1 MATGM
6 QAIAVASFKKV
17 VDKSRGWG
25 SHRND
30 PRTETVSTPDVDR
43 MMRLETEFRVASGL
57 TDRRFY
63 KIFYSAIAPA
73 PLLVIG
79 FNPGGETDGTDLNA
93 SDSFYENWEH
103 DYVDFRG
110 YGKAYTLAGRAYDLL
125 SEALQTSS
133 EDDIRRIPATNVI
146 FRRSRRSSG
155 LDLPERAA
163 AHESA
168 PVLAAILRAV
178 DPVAVLVFGSK
189 AFHAFVDGH
198 CVRGSLVVNAE
209 PPQLFKR
216 NGTSDACMFRSA
228 SAHVT
233 ALGRDVPLLMVGHPS
248 KYYARHGVW
257 RDVVASLRDE
267 LVRIGVSPLGGGE
280 RDAAIRP
287 TLAPTTQVADADT
300 PNSPQPGPTPRADT
314 ALRLPIT
321 AASDSGS
328 QVRQSE
334 VGPLRAVCALL
345 GLEIE
350 EPDAPYP
357 GRGKVVRLAGD
368 RRVYI
373 NAGHV
378 DIKAPAHEIAAWDA
392 DGLGNTR
399 PDNALYL
406 RVMLDSSGNPLTP
419 KPPP

>member
-1 MATGM
+1 MA
-6 QAIAVASFKKV
+6 SHSNV
-17 VDKSRGWG
+17 VDKSPGSG

-30 PRTETVSTPDVDR
+30 PRMETMRTPDVDR
-43 MMRLETEFRVASGL
+43 MERLETEFRVGSGL

-63 KIFYSAIAPA
+63 KIFYLAIAPA

-93 SDSFYENWEH
+93 SESFYENWEH

-110 YGKAYTLAGRAYDLL
+110 YGKAYTLAGHAYGTLT
-125 SEALQTSS
+125 EALQTSS

-146 FRRSRRSSG
+146 FRRSRSSSDLG
-155 LDLPERAA
+155 LPDRVAVR
-163 AHESA
+163 ESA
-168 PVLAAILRAV
+168 PVLAEILRAV
-178 DPVAVLVFGSK
+178 DPVAILVFGPK
-189 AFHAFVDGH
+189 AFDAFVGGH
-198 CVRGSLVVNAE
+198 CVRGSRVVNAE
-209 PPQLFKR
+209 PPQLFTG

-248 KYYARHGVW
+248 KYASRDVW
-257 RDVVASLRDE
+257 SDVVAALRAE
-267 LVRIGVSPLGGGE
+267 LVRLGVSPLIGGE
-280 RDAAIRP
+280 HDAAIRP
-287 TLAPTTQVADADT
+287 TFALTAQAAGGDA
-300 PNSPQPGPTPRADT
+300 PNSPQPGPTRPADT
-314 ALRLPIT
+314 ATRLPVT
-321 AASDSGS
+321 ASSGPGS
-328 QVRQSE
+328 QVCQSE

-350 EPDAPYP
+350 EPDARYP

-368 RRVYI
+368 RRAYI

-378 DIKAPAHEIAAWDA
+378 DVKARAHEIAAWDA
-392 DGLGNTR
+392 DGLGTTR

-406 RVMLDSSGNPLTP
+406 RVMLDSNGNPLTP
-419 KPPP
+419 QRQS

>member
-1 MATGM
+1 M
-6 QAIAVASFKKV
+6 
-17 VDKSRGWG
+17 
-25 SHRND
+25 
-30 PRTETVSTPDVDR
+30 STPDVDR
-43 MMRLETEFRVASGL
+43 MVRLETEFRVASGL

-93 SDSFYENWEH
+93 SESFYENWEH

-110 YGKAYTLAGRAYDLL
+110 YGNAYTLAGRAYDTLT
-125 SEALQTSS
+125 EALQTSS

-155 LDLPERAA
+155 LCLPDRAA

-168 PVLAAILRAV
+168 PVLAGILRAV
-178 DPVAVLVFGSK
+178 DPEAILVFGSK
-189 AFHAFVDGH
+189 AFRAFVGEH

-209 PPQLFKR
+209 PPQLFAR
-216 NGTSDACMFRSA
+216 NGTHFACMFRSA

-233 ALGRDVPLLMVGHPS
+233 ALGREVPLLVVGHPS
-248 KYYARHGVW
+248 TYATRDVW

-267 LVRIGVSPLGGGE
+267 LVRLGVSPVGGGE
-280 RDAAIRP
+280 RDAVVRP
-287 TLAPTTQVADADT
+287 TLALTAQAAGADT
-300 PNSPQPGPTPRADT
+300 PNGPEPGHTPPAD
-314 ALRLPIT
+314 AAPRLPVRT
-321 AASDSGS
+321 SSNPGS

-378 DIKAPAHEIAAWDA
+378 DVKARAHEIAAWDA

-406 RVMLDSSGNPLTP
+406 RVMLDSNGNPLTASRSR
-419 KPPP
+419 